1 MRLSVNT
8 LILLISAML
17 LISGNSGAMELAQ
30 FNKLQHLID
39 SARVMSSSTFA
50 PKSMKKAEEEFMK
63 AREAVQSNRK
73 QKTINKHVAKAAE
86 FAENALKAAEVAKLT
101 LKEYLQ
107 PRDKAIAARS
117 ASLVQE
123 LYFKAETQFVKAAA
137 KVEKGDVKGGLKDAA
152 KSIALY
158 DVAELEAIR
167 KSILGSADA
176 QIVKAK
182 QDGADKFALS
192 TFDKARTAR
201 AKANAIISN
210 DRYDKDNAKTEAKR
224 SEYEARHA
232 SNIALSVRALKRND
246 QAWEKLMLIYE
257 IQLNR
262 VGVSIGAEHLPF
274 DNGPMAAADS
284 LIHYINAMQTEN
296 EFLTRWLSAMVTK
309 FGDEPEIASSE
320 RLIAQ
325 LDSHF
330 DKLMTKHEKV
340 FTELKSKRKKLS
352 SLETEHQNVTA
363 ELGERQKHDEKF
375 RKAKSLIN
383 PSEGEVL
390 FNSSNDVVLRLSGI
404 SFDIGKAYL
413 KDSHI
418 PLLEKVNEI
427 VKMFPEAMLMVEGHT
442 DATGDGSGNMLLSEK
457 RAYAVMQYLRQSLL
471 IPAARIKSMGFGS
484 DKPVASN
491 KTKAGRAMNRRIDII
506 IMQ

>member
-1 MRLSVNT
+1 MNFSAKNMVV
-8 LILLISAML
+8 LISAML
-17 LISGNSGAMELAQ
+17 LISVNLGVMELAE
-30 FNKLQHLID
+30 FNKLSHLID
-39 SARVMSSSTFA
+39 SARVMGSSTFA
-50 PKSMKKAEEEFMK
+50 PKAMKKAEQEFMK
-63 AREAVQSNRK
+63 AREAVQSNRN

-86 FAENALKAAEVAKLT
+86 FAENALKTTEVAKLT

-107 PRDKAIAARS
+107 PREKAIAARS

-123 LYFKAETQFVKAAA
+123 LYFKAETQFVKATA
-137 KVEKGDVKGGLKDAA
+137 KVEKGDVKGGLKEAA

-158 DVAELEAIR
+158 DAAELEAIR

-176 QIVKAK
+176 QIAKAK
-182 QDGADKFALS
+182 QDGAEKFALS

-201 AKANAIISN
+201 AKSNALVTN
-210 DRYDKDNAKTEAKR
+210 DRYDKETAVVEAKR

-257 IQLNR
+257 IQMNR
-262 VGVSIGAEHLPF
+262 IGASIGAEHLPF

-284 LIHYINAMQTEN
+284 LIHYIKAMQTDN
-296 EFLTRWLSAMVTK
+296 DFLTRWLSAMVTK
-309 FGDEPEIASSE
+309 FGDEPEVASSE

-330 DKLMTKHEKV
+330 DKLFTKHEKV
-340 FTELKSKRKKLS
+340 SSELKSKREKLS

-363 ELGERQKHDEKF
+363 ELSERHKHDEKF

-390 FNSSNDVVLRLSGI
+390 FNASNDVVLRLSGI

-427 VKMFPEAMLMVEGHT
+427 VKMFPEAKLMVEGHT
-442 DATGDGSGNMLLSEK
+442 DATGDASRNMLLSEK
-457 RAYAVMQYLRQSLL
+457 RAYAIMQYLRQSLM
-471 IPAARIKSMGFGS
+471 ISAGRIQSMGFGS

-491 KTKAGRAMNRRIDII
+491 KTKDGRAKNRRIDII

>member
-1 MRLSVNT
+1 MNFSARII
-8 LILLISAML
+8 ILLMGAML
-17 LISGNSGAMELAQ
+17 LISGSLSAVETNAFKNLSQ
-30 FNKLQHLID
+30 LID
-39 SARVMSSSTFA
+39 SARVMGSSTFA
-50 PKSMKKAEEEFMK
+50 PKSMKKAEKEFMK
-63 AREAVQSNRK
+63 AREAVQSNRN
-73 QKTINKHVAKAAE
+73 QKTINKHVAKSAE
-86 FAENALKAAEVAKLT
+86 FAENALKATEVAKLT
-101 LKEYLQ
+101 LKEYLS
-107 PRDKAIAARS
+107 PREKAIAARG
-117 ASLVQE
+117 ASLVQQ
-123 LYFKAETQFVKAAA
+123 LYFKAETQFVKATA
-137 KVEKGDVKGGLKDAA
+137 KVESGDVKGGLKEAA
-152 KSIALY
+152 KSVRLY
-158 DVAELEAIR
+158 DIAELEAIR
-167 KSILGSADA
+167 KSLLGSADA

-192 TFDKARTAR
+192 TFDKAKTAR

-210 DRYDKDNAKTEAKR
+210 DRYDKENAIIEAKR

-262 VGVSIGAEHLPF
+262 VGASIGAEHLPF
-274 DNGPMAAADS
+274 DKGPMAAADS
-284 LIHYINAMQTEN
+284 LIQYISAMQTEN
-296 EFLTRWLSAMVTK
+296 DFLTRWLSAMVTK
-309 FGDEPEIASSE
+309 FGDEPEVASSE

-330 DKLMTKHEKV
+330 DKLMIKHEKV
-340 FTELKSKRKKLS
+340 STELKSKRKKLS
-352 SLETEHQNVTA
+352 SLETEHQNVRA
-363 ELGERQKHDEKF
+363 ELSERQKHDEKF

-427 VKMFPEAMLMVEGHT
+427 VKMFPESKLVIEGHT
-442 DATGDGSGNMLLSEK
+442 DATGDGSTNMLLSDK

-471 IPAARIKSMGFGS
+471 IPAGRIKSMGFGS
-484 DKPVASN
+484 DRPVASN
-491 KTKAGRAMNRRIDII
+491 KTKDGRAKNRRIDIV

>member
-1 MRLSVNT
+1 MNFSAKNM
-8 LILLISAML
+8 ILLISSML
-17 LISGNSGAMELAQ
+17 LISSSLGAVETNAFKNLSQLM
-30 FNKLQHLID
+30 D
-39 SARVMSSSTFA
+39 SARVMGGSTFA
-50 PKSMKKAEEEFMK
+50 PKAMKKSEQEFMK
-63 AREAVQSNRK
+63 ARKAVQSNRN

-86 FAENALKAAEVAKLT
+86 FAEHALKTTEVAKLT
-101 LKEYLQ
+101 LKEYLL
-107 PRDKAIAARS
+107 PREKAIAARS

-123 LYFKAETQFVKAAA
+123 LYFKAETQFVKATA
-137 KVEKGDVKGGLKDAA
+137 KVEKGDVKGGLKEAA

-176 QIVKAK
+176 QIAKAK

-192 TFDKARTAR
+192 TFDKAKTAR
-201 AKANAIISN
+201 AKSNALITN
-210 DRYDKDNAKTEAKR
+210 DRYDKVHSTAEAKR

-257 IQLNR
+257 IQMNR
-262 VGVSIGAEHLPF
+262 IGASIGAEHLPF

-284 LIHYINAMQTEN
+284 LIHYIQAMQTDN
-296 EFLTRWLSAMVTK
+296 DFLTRWLSAMVMK
-309 FGDEPEIASSE
+309 FGDEPEVASSE
-320 RLIAQ
+320 RLVAQ

-330 DKLMTKHEKV
+330 DKLWTKHEKV
-340 FTELKSKRKKLS
+340 STELKRKRKKLS

-363 ELGERQKHDEKF
+363 ELSERQKHDEKF
-375 RKAKSLIN
+375 RKARSLIS

-390 FNSSNDVVLRLSGI
+390 FNASNDIVLRLSGI

-413 KDSHI
+413 KDSHV

-427 VKMFPEAMLMVEGHT
+427 VKMFPEAMLVIEGHT
-442 DATGDGSGNMLLSEK
+442 DATGDANGNMLLSEK
-457 RAYAVMQYLRQSLL
+457 RAYAIMQYLRQSLL
-471 IPAARIKSMGFGS
+471 ISAGRIKSIGFGS